1 VAVALPAV
9 AGVGGGDGGAC
20 LSQDRGPRRLTEMSR
35 LTERALPTGTSNGA
49 PSSRRAPVLTGT
61 TVSNNDLAS
70 LFECPVCFE
79 YVLPPITQC
88 KSGHLVCGNCRPKL
102 TRCPTCRVPLTSIR
116 NLAMEKVANLVLFPC
131 KYTSSGCGK
140 TMPPTEKADHEEH
153 CEFRP
158 CRCPCPGTSCGWQG
172 SMDAVVP
179 HLMQHYNESI
189 ITLRGEVVVFL
200 AVNINLAGTLEWVML
215 QSCFG
220 FHFLLVLEKLE
231 IYDGHQKFFAVVQLI
246 GTREQAEN
254 FTYQLELNGNRRRL
268 SWEATPLSI
277 HEGIAT
283 ALINSDCLIFDS
295 EVAEL
300 FAENGN
306 LSIDVTIS
314 MC

>member
-1 VAVALPAV
+1 MAEARSSP
-9 AGVGGGDGGAC
+9 
-20 LSQDRGPRRLTEMSR
+20 TEMSR
-35 LTERALPTGTSNGA
+35 QTERASPTGNSDGA
-49 PSSRRAPVLTGT
+49 ASSAPVLTDT
-61 TVSNNDLAS
+61 TVSNSDLAS
-70 LFECPVCFE
+70 LFECPVCFD
-79 YVLPPITQC
+79 YVLPPIIQC
-88 KSGHLVCGNCRPKL
+88 QSGHLVCGNCRPKL
-102 TRCPTCRVPLTSIR
+102 TSCPTCRGPLTSIR
-116 NLAMEKVANLVLFPC
+116 NLAMEKLANSVRFPC
-131 KYTSSGCGK
+131 KYASSGCEV

-158 CRCPCPGTSCGWQG
+158 CRCPCPGISCGWQG

-179 HLMQHYNESI
+179 HLMQHYNNSI
-189 ITLRGEVVVFL
+189 ITLQGEVVVFL
-200 AVNINLAGTLEWVML
+200 AANIHLAVTLEWVMV

-220 FHFLLVLEKLE
+220 FQFLLVLEKLE
-231 IYDGHQKFFAVVQLI
+231 IYDGHQKFFAIVQLI

-283 ALINSDCLIFDS
+283 AFINSDCLIFDP